1 MTFVSAFSQRNTA
14 KTLVFV
20 LVLLASLLVSAG
32 ALAQTAGEVTVWAT
46 LNRAPSDAK
55 ITVRAAGSVQ
65 GVFYNGVDTPGVV
78 RLQLNPGSYTLI
90 VDRGAGFTR
99 GPEIRE
105 ITVRPGEKSEVR
117 VEFAPGFS
125 PSQAWGYYCAD
136 LHAHSNAS
144 GDATTPPD
152 ELVAVQ
158 LAADLD
164 IGFLSD
170 HNTGNGHA
178 PFAAAAVRRGFP
190 VILGIEISSFRW
202 HWNAFPVDAYTPTM
216 DALVWMGIGSPSA
229 TFAEARAHGAQFIQV
244 NHPYWAGAPYFEALG
259 KPFFDPDFELVE
271 IMNGEFLDDDAKA
284 VEQMFKFWNEG
295 KRYVAVA
302 ASDDHDW
309 VDPSDTYGRPRT
321 YVYVEGELTVAKWL
335 AALGKGRAFV
345 TYGPLVNFT
354 AQGGTARPGDTVA
367 VGPGQ
372 EVKLQAELFVAPRE
386 GPRTLKLAQVIRN
399 GQVLREFALDGK
411 TQATINLTDV
421 PGQSSWYVVRVAAS
435 DGDQAYTNPIWVE
448 VR

>member
-1 MTFVSAFSQRNTA
+1 MTFVSAFSRRNTPKA
-14 KTLVFV
+14 VV
-20 LVLLASLLVSAG
+20 LGLGFLASLLVSAG
-32 ALAQTAGEVTVWAT
+32 ALAQAAGEVTVWVT
-46 LNRAPSDAK
+46 LNGAPSDAK
-55 ITVRAAGSVQ
+55 ITVRTGETVR

-78 RLQLNPGSYTLI
+78 RLLLNPGSYTLI
-90 VDRGAGFTR
+90 VDRGAGFAR

-105 ITVRPGEKSEVR
+105 ITVRSGEKREVR
-117 VEFAPGFS
+117 VELAPGFS
-125 PSQAWGYYCAD
+125 PSQAWGYYSVD

-178 PFAAAAVRRGFP
+178 PFAAAAARRGFP
-190 VILGIEISSFRW
+190 VILSIEISSFRW
-202 HWNAFPVDAYTPTM
+202 HWNAFPVDAYVPNIGPM
-216 DALVWMGIGSPSA
+216 VWMGIGSPSA

-259 KPFFDPDFELVE
+259 KPYFDPGFELVE
-271 IMNGEFLDDDAKA
+271 IANGEFNEDDAKA

-295 KRYVAVA
+295 LRYVAVG

-321 YVYVEGELTVAKWL
+321 YVHVEGELTVEKWFAGL
-335 AALGKGRAFV
+335 KAGRAFV

-354 AQGGTARPGDTVA
+354 AQGGSARPGDTVVLSA
-367 VGPGQ
+367 GQ
-372 EVKLQAELFVAPRE
+372 EIRLQAELFVSPRE
-386 GPRTLKLAQVIRN
+386 GPRTLNLAQIIRN
-399 GQVLREFALDGK
+399 GTVLREFALDGK
-411 TQATINLTDV
+411 TQATITLSDV
-421 PGQSSWYVVRVAAS
+421 PGKSSWYVVRVVAS
-435 DGDQAYTNPIWVE
+435 DGDQAWTNPIWVE